1 MADALSPPAQ
11 GSAEERA
18 APHVAEL
25 PVSTSVSNG
34 TSKRSVAKPLVSVQV
49 DELPVGLKL
58 RIVRAILPMDEG
70 IVRKVVEYCHQTR
83 RNPTASMR
91 ILLGMDPPRCTRLMS
106 KPRQET
112 GEVAQVHP
120 LDEQTLRRER
130 MQRAA
135 WGYYTCAACELW
147 INGHEAAEEHIN
159 TKKHRKRMKQNGLSP
174 MA

>member
-1 MADALSPPAQ
+1 M
-11 GSAEERA
+11 E
-18 APHVAEL
+18 
-25 PVSTSVSNG
+25 
-34 TSKRSVAKPLVSVQV
+34 VQL

-58 RIVRAILPMDEG
+58 RIVRGILPMEER
-70 IVRKVVEYCHQTR
+70 IVRKVVEYCHETRRKYR
-83 RNPTASMR
+83 RNPTVPM
-91 ILLGMDPPRCTRLMS
+91 IIILGMMPETR
-106 KPRQET
+106 
-112 GEVAQVHP
+112 EVAEVQP